1 MNARTGSQQG
11 QSQGKNPQ
19 KNQPHDPP
27 NAGEGAQ
34 GALADQPGMQTDA
47 TGPGVNIGL
56 EADALTK
63 VVQGLQT
70 LLADEVLL
78 YVKTRNF
85 HWNVEG
91 PDFSELHKLFEEQYE
106 QLDEVMD
113 EVAERIRVIGG
124 YSAGSMQEFLQL
136 ATLKE
141 VPGGA
146 RTEGRMEQRLLDDH
160 EQMARRLREFAEEC
174 GDVDDFGTQDFV
186 TGVMQAHE
194 KMAWM
199 LRSYA
204 RRPMPRGGEASS
216 RQGDASQGL
225 SGRA

>member
-1 MNARTGSQQG
+1 MTQQKTPPQNGGKTQPAR
-11 QSQGKNPQ
+11 
-19 KNQPHDPP
+19 QP
-27 NAGEGAQ
+27 
-34 GALADQPGMQTDA
+34 GALADQPHMQTDA
-47 TGPGVNIGL
+47 SGPGVNIGL
-56 EADALTK
+56 DAEALTQ

-78 YVKTRNF
+78 YIKTRNF

-106 QLDEVMD
+106 QLDEIMD
-113 EVAERIRVIGG
+113 EAAERIRVIGG
-124 YSAGSMQEFLQL
+124 YSAGSMAEFLQL

-160 EQMARRLREFAEEC
+160 EQMARGLRTFAETC
-174 GDVDDFGTQDFV
+174 GELKDVGTEDFV
-186 TGVMQAHE
+186 TEVMKAHE

-204 RRPMPRGGEASS
+204 RRPIGRGAEAPQGASS
-216 RQGDASQGL
+216 GP

>member
-1 MNARTGSQQG
+1 MNARTGSSQNTKSPQG
-11 QSQGKNPQ
+11 QG
-19 KNQPHDPP
+19 
-27 NAGEGAQ
+27 G
-34 GALADQPGMQTDA
+34 LADQPEMRTDA
-47 TGPGVNIGL
+47 SGPAVNIGL
-56 EADALTK
+56 EAEALTQ
-63 VVQGLQT
+63 VVNGLQV

-78 YVKTRNF
+78 YMKTRNF

-113 EVAERIRVIGG
+113 EVAERVRIVGG
-124 YSAGSMQEFLQL
+124 YSAGSMAEFLQL

-160 EQMARRLREFAEEC
+160 EHMARRLREFAEAC
-174 GDVDDFGTQDFV
+174 GDVKDLGTQDFV

-199 LRSYA
+199 LRSYM
-204 RRPMPRGGEASS
+204 RRPMARGAEA
-216 RQGDASQGL
+216 QGASAGL